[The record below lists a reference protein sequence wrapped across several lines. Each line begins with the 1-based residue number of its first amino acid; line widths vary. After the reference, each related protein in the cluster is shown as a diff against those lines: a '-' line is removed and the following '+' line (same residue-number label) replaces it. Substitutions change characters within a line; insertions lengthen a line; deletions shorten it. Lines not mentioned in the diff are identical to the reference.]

1 MVNSACLYERQQMT
15 IQEMICA
22 VEQLQAIYKE
32 LLDEQKQAK
41 DKVRWAITHLTDKI
55 WMETL

>member
-1 MVNSACLYERQQMT
+1 MT
-15 IQEMICA
+15 LEEMISA
-22 VEQLQAIYKE
+22 VERLQAIYPT

-55 WMETL
+55 WLETL

>member
-1 MVNSACLYERQQMT
+1 MT
-15 IQEMICA
+15 IQEMISA